1 MYLSSGSA
9 GTAPRAQPRSGRRS
23 CLEIAIAPAAVRI
36 ARQWTAEQFS
46 AIDPPLSA
54 DCVDTAVLLVSE
66 LVTNA
71 IGAVRLAAAAST
83 VPPVLPTLPVP
94 GLPVL
99 RLGEL
104 SLGLRAPGSQ
114 APGSQA
120 PGSGPPLSLPGG
132 PSPSGPARVWM
143 VLTRLDEGV
152 RIEVHDSSCAP
163 LPPATGF
170 DDEDAEGG
178 RGLTVVAGLAA
189 SWGWQPDAFGKVVWC
204 EGAP

>member
-9 GTAPRAQPRSGRRS
+9 ATVPRAQPRARRRS

-36 ARQWTAEQFS
+36 ARQWTADQLS
-46 AIDPPLSA
+46 ATDPPLSA

-71 IGAVRLAAAAST
+71 IGAVRRAAAAAT
-83 VPPVLPTLPVP
+83 VPPVLPVLPVP
-94 GLPVL
+94 GRPVL
-99 RLGEL
+99 RIGDL
-104 SLGLRAPGSQ
+104 SLGLQ
-114 APGSQA
+114 APGS
-120 PGSGPPLSLPGG
+120 LPAG

-143 VLTRLDEGV
+143 VLTRQDDGV

-163 LPPATGF
+163 LPQATGF
-170 DDEDAEGG
+170 NDEDAEGG

-204 EGAP
+204 EVA